1 MMIMN
6 CMNRFDKRLI
16 IMFLVISIYFLF
28 IIFLIFIYYIVD
40 MYKKLKGNYIVVVK
54 EISWIIL
61 YLF

>member
-1 MMIMN
+1 
-6 CMNRFDKRLI
+6 MNRFDKRLI

-54 EISWIIL
+54 EISWIFL